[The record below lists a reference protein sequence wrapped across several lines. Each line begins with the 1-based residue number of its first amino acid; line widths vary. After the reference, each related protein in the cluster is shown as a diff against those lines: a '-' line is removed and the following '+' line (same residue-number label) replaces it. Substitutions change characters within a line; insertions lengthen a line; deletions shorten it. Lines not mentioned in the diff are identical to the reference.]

1 MGKTAKQIAIITD
14 STCDLPADWIEQYAI
29 TVIPLTVIFGEEQ
42 YLDGIQISALEFYER
57 LLIDPV
63 HPTTSQPAPEV
74 FQEAYKTAITAG
86 AEEIVVMVISSA
98 MSGTCDAA
106 LQAAQQ
112 IDIPVHVHDS
122 RNNSMGLGWQV
133 MAAARSREQGG
144 NTEAMLAAAQKVR
157 ERMAYYISLDTIE
170 YLAKGGRIGS
180 AIKLVESVLKVKPLI
195 YVRPDTGT
203 VAPGIPARSRR
214 AALDGLYREFFK
226 HIDTSGRMH
235 ITVLHNN
242 AEQEALALE
251 AKVRQNFQP
260 EEIFVSIVTPILGAH
275 TGPRAVALCGYSN

>member
-112 IDIPVHVHDS
+112 IVHRVNH
-122 RNNSMGLGWQV
+122 RGHFHGH
-133 MAAARSREQGG
+133 
-144 NTEAMLAAAQKVR
+144 
-157 ERMAYYISLDTIE
+157 
-170 YLAKGGRIGS
+170 S
-180 AIKLVESVLKVKPLI
+180 AVVQ
-195 YVRPDTGT
+195 R
-203 VAPGIPARSRR
+203 
-214 AALDGLYREFFK
+214 
-226 HIDTSGRMH
+226 
-235 ITVLHNN
+235 
-242 AEQEALALE
+242 
-251 AKVRQNFQP
+251 
-260 EEIFVSIVTPILGAH
+260 
-275 TGPRAVALCGYSN
+275 